1 MRGVPQVSCAQ
12 CEVTFNAAMSA
23 CEKMCAWRGG
33 LQLFSELLCNN
44 LQVDTIGFSVTI
56 SSLQRLGR
64 WQPASKLL
72 RDMPVWRIHRNTV
85 GANAAIAACR
95 GPDWPFTLDLLSW
108 MPEAGMQPDRI
119 TMNSQISCSA
129 RGIQWI
135 SALHLFAHL
144 GELGMRFN
152 EVTLGAA
159 AAALEDP
166 GLWRMGAQLL
176 TALTEGFR
184 VEATTCFD
192 ASLRSCWKGGRPDLV
207 LMLFDA
213 MPRLRLPRDEVGFRT
228 AVEASKEVAS
238 WRRSMGHLRLGAG
251 WLQPLQLLAQMENE
265 ELCKDAQYLEAIAV
279 VLIEHTEPVP
289 QIQTFPAKLKRA
301 VHPVRLFNAAPSSV
315 GSPAKVMLMN
325 RYGRLSMQWLGV
337 DAIAWVPDMCP
348 GHASTAEFGAGGAS
362 SARVTG
368 AGAEAGVIGAAD
380 ATPVG
385 GHSQEHM
392 LNAVLSLLSR
402 DITPEDYELLLR
414 LDEAIPKKPA
424 TAEETH
430 EALFAQTPEDL
441 ARMAMASP
449 MSYGMATFQ
458 GAHGPAGQLDGVWLN
473 ADCPWEEYTVSGQR
487 VCRTNSLG
495 TREFSIQWDP
505 ARLAWQWGRY
515 GRLSMQWLGVDSI
528 AWVPTMQC
536 KLGAQLPASGPVPV
550 RCTWFCTSARRQG
563 GWVCFCSSFRFP
575 LSFAT
580 RPAVFVFFNLRSE
593 LAISIFDQ
601 RIREPLECS
610 DLLYMMSTFAF
621 IELLFDIEFL
631 FCAQL
636 FVHEH

>member
-1 MRGVPQVSCAQ
+1 MFEQSHSLDSVTSQVELVGNFLCLKAFQHFPAQVALQLMRGVPQVSCAQ

-238 WRRSMGHLRLGAG
+238 WRRSMG
-251 WLQPLQLLAQMENE
+251 
-265 ELCKDAQYLEAIAV
+265 
-279 VLIEHTEPVP
+279 
-289 QIQTFPAKLKRA
+289 
-301 VHPVRLFNAAPSSV
+301 
-315 GSPAKVMLMN
+315 
-325 RYGRLSMQWLGV
+325 
-337 DAIAWVPDMCP
+337 
-348 GHASTAEFGAGGAS
+348 
-362 SARVTG
+362 
-368 AGAEAGVIGAAD
+368 
-380 ATPVG
+380 
-385 GHSQEHM
+385 
-392 LNAVLSLLSR
+392 
-402 DITPEDYELLLR
+402 
-414 LDEAIPKKPA
+414 
-424 TAEETH
+424 
-430 EALFAQTPEDL
+430 
-441 ARMAMASP
+441 
-449 MSYGMATFQ
+449 
-458 GAHGPAGQLDGVWLN
+458 
-473 ADCPWEEYTVSGQR
+473 
-487 VCRTNSLG
+487 
-495 TREFSIQWDP
+495 
-505 ARLAWQWGRY
+505 
-515 GRLSMQWLGVDSI
+515 
-528 AWVPTMQC
+528 
-536 KLGAQLPASGPVPV
+536 
-550 RCTWFCTSARRQG
+550 
-563 GWVCFCSSFRFP
+563 
-575 LSFAT
+575 
-580 RPAVFVFFNLRSE
+580 
-593 LAISIFDQ
+593 
-601 RIREPLECS
+601 
-610 DLLYMMSTFAF
+610 
-621 IELLFDIEFL
+621 
-631 FCAQL
+631 
-636 FVHEH
+636 

>member
-1 MRGVPQVSCAQ
+1 MESYGQCEPLPSKAKLFCSRITRLARQHQWRDSLHLLHVMEVASLQPDIFHCNAALSALEKIGAWRKCLVQLQTMRICRRSPDTISFDSAISGCEKSRRWQVALQLMRGVPQVSCAQ

-238 WRRSMGHLRLGAG
+238 WRRSMG
-251 WLQPLQLLAQMENE
+251 
-265 ELCKDAQYLEAIAV
+265 
-279 VLIEHTEPVP
+279 
-289 QIQTFPAKLKRA
+289 
-301 VHPVRLFNAAPSSV
+301 
-315 GSPAKVMLMN
+315 
-325 RYGRLSMQWLGV
+325 
-337 DAIAWVPDMCP
+337 
-348 GHASTAEFGAGGAS
+348 
-362 SARVTG
+362 
-368 AGAEAGVIGAAD
+368 
-380 ATPVG
+380 
-385 GHSQEHM
+385 
-392 LNAVLSLLSR
+392 
-402 DITPEDYELLLR
+402 
-414 LDEAIPKKPA
+414 
-424 TAEETH
+424 
-430 EALFAQTPEDL
+430 
-441 ARMAMASP
+441 
-449 MSYGMATFQ
+449 
-458 GAHGPAGQLDGVWLN
+458 
-473 ADCPWEEYTVSGQR
+473 
-487 VCRTNSLG
+487 
-495 TREFSIQWDP
+495 
-505 ARLAWQWGRY
+505 
-515 GRLSMQWLGVDSI
+515 
-528 AWVPTMQC
+528 
-536 KLGAQLPASGPVPV
+536 
-550 RCTWFCTSARRQG
+550 
-563 GWVCFCSSFRFP
+563 
-575 LSFAT
+575 
-580 RPAVFVFFNLRSE
+580 
-593 LAISIFDQ
+593 
-601 RIREPLECS
+601 
-610 DLLYMMSTFAF
+610 
-621 IELLFDIEFL
+621 
-631 FCAQL
+631 
-636 FVHEH
+636 